1 MELGVAVFDTLLSI
15 GGVPAVEDE
24 VMVIEALCELLETGL
39 VFEAVML
46 LEVLKMP
53 EVMVLLNG
61 MMSL

>member
-1 MELGVAVFDTLLSI
+1 
-15 GGVPAVEDE
+15 
-24 VMVIEALCELLETGL
+24 MVIEAVCELLEAGL

-46 LEVLKMP
+46 LEVLEMP